1 MRFLPL
7 TLLAPALLLMMP
19 LSASAETC
27 ELSISSNDQMQ
38 YDKSEMVVGS
48 NCDEVTVELE
58 HTGELSAQQ
67 MGHNWVL
74 VESGDY
80 QAVSQEGMN
89 AGMANDYV
97 PQDDERVIAYT
108 EVIGGGET
116 TSVTFD
122 VSELESGGDYTF
134 FCSFP
139 GHSSVMQGELV
150 VE

>member
-1 MRFLPL
+1 MRFLSL
-7 TLLAPALLLMMP
+7 TLLAPALLLIMP

-38 YDKSEMVVGS
+38 YNKSEMVVGS

-97 PQDDERVIAYT
+97 PQDDDRVIANT
-108 EVIGGGET
+108 EVIGGGES

-122 VSELESGGDYTF
+122 VSQLESGGDYTF